1 MNTKD
6 IGATIGKLRKEKG
19 MTQKELAE
27 QLYVSTSTVSKWETK
42 GVVPD
47 MFMLENLTTI
57 LGVSLEELVKN
68 DCEKKVFGED
78 SITEIRVE
86 ELQPSK
92 KMFHFKNKIGM
103 MLAALLVVV
112 ICIAGGYIHKS
123 KFDGPT
129 FEVVDEFYDD
139 TSKHWGYETLYH
151 VVVEFEGE
159 VDSEDIRE
167 QAVIYREKY
176 EHWFDKVV
184 TIKISYFDEYTERN
198 QVYNTDCHTFLFP
211 RDR

>member
-6 IGATIGKLRKEKG
+6 IGATISKLRKEKG

-47 MFMLENLTTI
+47 IYMLKNVGNI
-57 LGVSLEELVKN
+57 LGVSLEDLIEDDEN
-68 DCEKKVFGED
+68 STAFGEACI
-78 SITEIRVE
+78 SEGVE
-86 ELQPSK
+86 KLQTAK
-92 KMFHFKNKIGM
+92 KAFPFRTKAVIV
-103 MLAALLVVV
+103 LAIVFVVV
-112 ICIAGGYIHKS
+112 VGIVCSYIYQKQVT
-123 KFDGPT
+123 GPT
-129 FEVVDEFYDD
+129 FEVVDEFFDD

-159 VDSEDIRE
+159 IDSEDIRE
-167 QAVIYREKY
+167 QGVIYRGKY

-184 TIKISYFDEYTERN
+184 TIKISYFDEYTDRN

>member
-6 IGATIGKLRKEKG
+6 IGATISKLRKEKG

-47 MFMLENLTTI
+47 IYMLKNVGNI
-57 LGVSLEELVKN
+57 LGVSLEELIEDDEN
-68 DCEKKVFGED
+68 STALGEACISENAEKSQTAKKAFLFRTKAVIVLVIVF
-78 SITEIRVE
+78 I
-86 ELQPSK
+86 
-92 KMFHFKNKIGM
+92 
-103 MLAALLVVV
+103 VVV
-112 ICIAGGYIHKS
+112 GIVCSYIYQKQVA
-123 KFDGPT
+123 GPT
-129 FEVVDEFYDD
+129 FEVVDEFLDD

-159 VDSEDIRE
+159 LGSDTISVWGDILRKE
-167 QAVIYREKY
+167 Y
-176 EHWFDKVV
+176 EHWFEKVV
-184 TIKISYFDEYTERN
+184 TIKISYFDEYTDRN

>member
-6 IGATIGKLRKEKG
+6 IGATISKLRKEKG

-27 QLYVSTSTVSKWETK
+27 QLYVSTSTVSKWETI

-47 MFMLENLTTI
+47 IYMLKSVGDI
-57 LGVSLEELVKN
+57 LGVSLEELIDDNENSTAFGEECISESVEKLQT
-68 DCEKKVFGED
+68 EKKAFLFRTKAVIALAIVF
-78 SITEIRVE
+78 I
-86 ELQPSK
+86 
-92 KMFHFKNKIGM
+92 
-103 MLAALLVVV
+103 VV
-112 ICIAGGYIHKS
+112 GGIVCSYIYQKQ
-123 KFDGPT
+123 FAGPT

>member
-6 IGATIGKLRKEKG
+6 IGATISKLRREKG

-47 MFMLENLTTI
+47 IFMLENLASI
-57 LGVSLEELVKN
+57 LGASLEELVKT

-78 SITEIRVE
+78 SITEISVE
-86 ELQPSK
+86 EIQPSK
-92 KMFHFKNKIGM
+92 RMFHFKNKIGM
-103 MLAALLVVV
+103 MLVALLVVV
-112 ICIAGGYIHKS
+112 ICIAGSYIYKS
-123 KFDGPT
+123 KFAGPT

-139 TSKHWGYETLYH
+139 TSKHWGYETIYH
-151 VVVEFEGE
+151 VVVEYEGE
-159 VDSEDIRE
+159 VYSDDIRG
-167 QAVIYREKY
+167 QADIYRGKY
-176 EHWFDKVV
+176 EHWFDQVV
-184 TIKISYFDEYTERN
+184 TIKISYFNEYIERN
-198 QVYNTDCHTFLFP
+198 QVYDTDCHTFLFP